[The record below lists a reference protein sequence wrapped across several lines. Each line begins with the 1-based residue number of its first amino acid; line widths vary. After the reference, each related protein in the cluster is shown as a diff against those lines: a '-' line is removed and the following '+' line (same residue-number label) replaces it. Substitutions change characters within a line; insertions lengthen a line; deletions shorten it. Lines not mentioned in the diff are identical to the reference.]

1 MEWYLSR
8 KDCIVIQ
15 QLYSNIAMASTNA
28 FPDLKKLK
36 TFYGGTFDDAY
47 ILGNAIMVS
56 EAINNNGGVLMDFN

>member
-1 MEWYLSR
+1 
-8 KDCIVIQ
+8 
-15 QLYSNIAMASTNA
+15 MASTNA